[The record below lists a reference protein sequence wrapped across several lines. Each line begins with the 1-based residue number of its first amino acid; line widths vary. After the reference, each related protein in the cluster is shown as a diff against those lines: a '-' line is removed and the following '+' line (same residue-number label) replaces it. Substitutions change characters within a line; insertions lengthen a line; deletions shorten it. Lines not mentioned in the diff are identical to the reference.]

1 MVRDVPS
8 FADLIGN
15 VAKLEETLGSM
26 QVSGKVSK
34 KADASL
40 DNIISFVT
48 GRERMWLDAEPT
60 EKSFAPYHAWRN
72 LRLIFSKMRIRLTEA
87 PTVGDNPI
95 VVDQAR
101 EVVSKVLSV
110 LSTLAAIESDSS
122 NQNSKQL
129 LEGVR
134 HLRSVSRRVN
144 MTASGPEEIKEVGEE
159 ELAKGLDAM
168 LMTMAAIG
176 QT

>member
-1 MVRDVPS
+1 VVS
-8 FADLIGN
+8 FTDLLGN
-15 VAKLEETLGSM
+15 VAALENALGSM
-26 QVSGKVSK
+26 QVSGKVTK
-34 KADASL
+34 EANNSL
-40 DNIISFVT
+40 DKIISFVT

-87 PTVGDNPI
+87 PAAGDNPK

-101 EVVSKVLSV
+101 DIVAKVLS
-110 LSTLAAIESDSS
+110 LISTLAAIESDSS
-122 NQNSKQL
+122 NQDSKQL
-129 LEGVR
+129 LEEVR
-134 HLRSVSRRVN
+134 RLRSVSRRVN
-144 MTASGPEEIKEVGEE
+144 MTASPCEEIKEVDEE

-168 LMTMAAIG
+168 LTTMATIG